1 MRGRATSLCLPI
13 PATAGKAKSLA
24 LVPLQKMLLTLLAA
38 IKQLPEE
45 QLRIIEIADIKNI
58 NP

>member
-1 MRGRATSLCLPI
+1 VRLPI

-38 IKQLPEE
+38 VKQLPEE